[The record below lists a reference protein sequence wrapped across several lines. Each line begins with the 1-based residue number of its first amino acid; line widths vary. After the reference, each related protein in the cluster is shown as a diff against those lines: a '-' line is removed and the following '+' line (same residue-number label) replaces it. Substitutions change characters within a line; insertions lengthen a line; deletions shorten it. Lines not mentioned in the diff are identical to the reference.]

1 MPKNTL
7 NGGWGFTIFAMLF
20 SFFVTYYCVIKLV
33 QARDRIPNGPSY
45 SEICHVTMGRTG
57 KYIVDIFI
65 FVMQLGFVIGLS
77 YFAITS
83 MKSVVDGIFHLDTPI
98 LYIGKHFIFI
108 S

>member
-20 SFFVTYYCVIKLV
+20 SFFVTYYCVIILIE
-33 QARDRIPNGPSY
+33 ARDKIPGGPSY

-57 KYIVDIFI
+57 KYTVDIFI

-83 MKSVVDGIFHLDTPI
+83 MKSVVDGIFDTDANI
-98 LYIGKHFIFI
+98 LYVGKLF
-108 S
+108 SY